1 MINITLDFNNFHLQY
16 HFYFNFMTLAHLF
29 YFLLAL
35 VFVGQSYSIFIA
47 QDKFESEFFF
57 KNVNNSPIYNLSVTN
72 TWNSGSNIEDTN
84 LHQRRSESF
93 ENNNNDIVALASFY
107 DRPEYR

>member
-1 MINITLDFNNFHLQY
+1 M
-16 HFYFNFMTLAHLF
+16 HFIVYFS
-29 YFLLAL
+29 YFISAL

-47 QDKFESEFFF
+47 QDMSEKEFFF

-72 TWNSGSNIEDTN
+72 TWNSGNDIEETN
-84 LHQRRSESF
+84 LHQGRSESF
-93 ENNNNDIVALASFY
+93 RNNNNDIIALASFY